1 MESSHK
7 RIVAEMEMK
16 HKEEI
21 ERLLREKEVALAEE
35 TQATL
40 QALESMRKAH
50 QNEVQRE
57 VQRFKQE
64 FLRQFNSDNRDHYD
78 ALITQKEEKELE
90 EVRQE
95 ILSLSE
101 KYSMKCVEA
110 IALEEKFR
118 NSQQKL
124 CQSHQVI
131 KSLEACT
138 KQHLRVSADDEL
150 EQHDSL
156 NSVRKNFTF
165 LFETVS
171 NDHKKF

>member
-7 RIVAEMEMK
+7 RIIAEMESK

-64 FLRQFNSDNRDHYD
+64 FLRQINSDNRDHFE
-78 ALITQKEEKELE
+78 ALAAQKEEKELE

-101 KYSMKCVEA
+101 KYSLKCVDA
-110 IALEEKFR
+110 IALEEKLR
-118 NSQQKL
+118 AAHQKL
-124 CQSHQVI
+124 RQAHQVI
-131 KSLEACT
+131 KSLEV
-138 KQHLRVSADDEL
+138 KSKHPLRADDEL
-150 EQHDSL
+150 EHYSL
-156 NSVRKNFTF
+156 NSVSSRHNTTQR
-165 LFETVS
+165 LTNCPLS
-171 NDHKKF
+171 RD